1 MRRAV
6 NRRLETN
13 FDAFVQLVCHL
24 DAAVFSKQ
32 KKIPFFGFSFL
43 DFKDISR
50 SINLG
55 FLFSVKIS
63 KKKNQIFAKLPHP

>member
-24 DAAVFSKQ
+24 DAAVSSKQ
-32 KKIPFFGFSFL
+32 KKNPFFRVFFPGL
-43 DFKDISR
+43 
-50 SINLG
+50 
-55 FLFSVKIS
+55 
-63 KKKNQIFAKLPHP
+63 